1 MKCRYSRCVR
11 TPRFDIRTSIKSLG
25 LIIGLVCAG
34 VLIAGVGR
42 GAAGELGPSQS
53 KRSTTSAAVA
63 LKPVKRPR
71 LPARYVVPARARHVS
86 SSARLRAALSDRR
99 AETIVLAPG
108 VYDNPRA
115 FVDADG
121 DRIYSARPGRA
132 VFTAGI
138 VLGAAHGPPGA
149 LIRGLTFEVTDPSKV
164 SQGAEVLVWG
174 SATGAS
180 VLDTRLDG
188 HGVVGAGLVVRQPN
202 GFVARRVVARRFLS
216 YGIEVDPN
224 DYGYTARVPY
234 SLRDLTIAQVS
245 RQVPGSSNGT
255 AEACLWLGSQ
265 GKVQRVSVRGCAISG
280 IWTGTA
286 MKHSQ
291 VEDATIRDSRV
302 GIYMEHYTTSS
313 TFARLRIGPGVTR
326 GVNAEWDNPAVGG
339 KPASTDNVIEDARV
353 QSTHVGVYLDQ
364 GTTRTTIR
372 RCVFVGQDWAA
383 IGDYKGVDNSYYGNN
398 FKRIDPGAVSVS
410 LDPG

>member
-1 MKCRYSRCVR
+1 MRVA
-11 TPRFDIRTSIKSLG
+11 TSTKWLG
-25 LIIGLVCAG
+25 LIAGLACVG
-34 VLIAGVGR
+34 VLVGGVGR
-42 GAAGELGPSQS
+42 GTAGGLGRSHDR
-53 KRSTTSAAVA
+53 RSTTSAAVT
-63 LKPVKRPR
+63 LKPVERPR
-71 LPARYVVPARARHVS
+71 LPARYVVPPRARHVS
-86 SSARLRAALSDRR
+86 SSAQLRAALSGRPG
-99 AETIVLAPG
+99 ETIVLAPG

-115 FVDADG
+115 FVDARG

-132 VFTAGI
+132 VFRAGI
-138 VLGAAHGPPGA
+138 VLGAGHGPSGA

-174 SATGAS
+174 SATDAS

-188 HGVVGAGLVVRQPN
+188 HGVIGAGLVVRQPN
-202 GFVARRVVARRFLS
+202 GFVARRVVSRRFLS

-224 DYGYTARVPY
+224 QYGFTTRSPY

-255 AEACLWLGSQ
+255 AEACLWLGSP
-265 GKVQRVSVRGCAISG
+265 GKTQRVSVRQCAISG

-286 MKHSQ
+286 MKSSL

-313 TFARLRIGPGVTR
+313 TFSRLRIGPGVSR

-339 KPASTDNVIEDARV
+339 KPASVGNVIEGARI

-364 GTTRTTIR
+364 GTTQTTVR

-383 IGDYKGVDNSYYGNN
+383 IGDYKGVDNSYYRNN
-398 FKRIDPGAVSVS
+398 FKGIDAGAVRVSLLPDPGT
-410 LDPG
+410 PNP